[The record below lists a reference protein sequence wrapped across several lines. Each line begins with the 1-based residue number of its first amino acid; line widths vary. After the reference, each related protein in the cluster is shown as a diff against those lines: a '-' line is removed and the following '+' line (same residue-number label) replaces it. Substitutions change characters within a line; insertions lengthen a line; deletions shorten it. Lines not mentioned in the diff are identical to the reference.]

1 MFPQPDFICA
11 GCQELIVTRIRPVI
25 GFSALGIDGR

>member
-11 GCQELIVTRIRPVI
+11 GCPELTVTRIRPVI
-25 GFSALGIDGR
+25 GFSAPGIDGK